1 MGQSHWFRRHIRG
14 VRPDR
19 NPLRRK
25 SDRLETYIL
34 AGSAVAAI
42 AAAPFAAQLA
52 SQASRAAAQHTSQ
65 AQLASSHEVTALTL
79 QAAAGTTDGYS
90 LQSQFPVQARWTT
103 VTGQTRTGQIMVPPG
118 TTKGATVPVWTN
130 AAGQAT
136 NPPLAP
142 GQIAGQADLGAMGAI
157 TGVALLFTCEAVI
170 VRRTLNRRRLAAW
183 DADWAVTAPMWNRQR
198 W

>member
-1 MGQSHWFRRHIRG
+1 

-65 AQLASSHEVTALTL
+65 AQLASSREVTALTL

-90 LQSQFPVQARWTT
+90 LQSQFPVQARWTA
-103 VTGQTRTGQIMVPPG
+103 VTGQTRTGQVMVPPG
-118 TTKGATVPVWTN
+118 TTKGSVVPVWTN

-136 NPPLAP
+136 NPPLGP

-157 TGVALLFTCEAVI
+157 TGVALLFTCEAVL